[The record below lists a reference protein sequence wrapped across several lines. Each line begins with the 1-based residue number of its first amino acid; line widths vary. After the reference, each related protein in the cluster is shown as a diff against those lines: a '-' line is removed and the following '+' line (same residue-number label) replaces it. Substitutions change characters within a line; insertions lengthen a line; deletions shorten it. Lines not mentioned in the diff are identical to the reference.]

1 VVVIGADVMSS
12 IIDFEDRTTCVL
24 FGDGAGAV
32 LLEPSESEDV
42 GILDYKH
49 EIDGTGGEFLY
60 MPGGGSLNPSTHAT
74 VDRKMHYVHQEGQPV
89 FKYAVRKMGEISRG
103 ILERNNI
110 EAKDVDLF
118 IAHQANLRIISAA
131 ADKLGL
137 DENKV
142 VKNIHKFGNTTAATI
157 PLAVGDA
164 LDDGRLKKGSLVLFA
179 AVGAGYTVGSV
190 LTRWA
195 Y

>member
-1 VVVIGADVMSS
+1 
-12 IIDFEDRTTCVL
+12 
-24 FGDGAGAV
+24 
-32 LLEPSESEDV
+32 
-42 GILDYKH
+42 
-49 EIDGTGGEFLY
+49 
-60 MPGGGSLNPSTHAT
+60 MPGGGSRITTHGT
-74 VDRKMHYVHQEGQPV
+74 VDRKMHYVPRKDSRSSNMPCVRWARSAGVYWSVTASRAKEPGPV
-89 FKYAVRKMGEISRG
+89 QF
-103 ILERNNI
+103 
-110 EAKDVDLF
+110 
-118 IAHQANLRIISAA
+118 AHQANLRIISAA

-137 DENKV
+137 DENRV